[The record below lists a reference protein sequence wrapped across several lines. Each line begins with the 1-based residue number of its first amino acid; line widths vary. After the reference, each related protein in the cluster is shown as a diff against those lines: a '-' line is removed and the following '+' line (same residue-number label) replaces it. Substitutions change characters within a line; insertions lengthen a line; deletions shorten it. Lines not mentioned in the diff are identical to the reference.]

1 MGLIE
6 TKFKRFAKNSKKKPE
21 ALMKELIEAGVT
33 QRALAERL
41 DCTRQAIGRIA
52 RKWGLEFPGCEID
65 IETKAKKIWG
75 MSFEAYIK
83 RYPNERYA
91 DMAVELG
98 VSLSTFKRRV
108 KESSITRRGVTAA

>member
-6 TKFKRFAKNSKKKPE
+6 NKFKRFAEVSKKKPE
-21 ALMKELIEAGVT
+21 VLMRELIEAGVT
-33 QRALAERL
+33 QSALAERL

-65 IETKAKKIWG
+65 IEAKAKKIWG

-83 RYPNERYA
+83 RYPDERYV
-91 DMAVELG
+91 DMALELE

-108 KESSITRRGVTAA
+108 KEVGHSRREPTAA